1 MSIAIKSSPFLPFNR
16 TISSDKIARAINSD
30 NKADAMALNLWDKIK
45 DWFCGTKTCEVLEK
59 IFVIT
64 HGEGNMTTEQ
74 ALSKVIAFHQLQ
86 GMAYPI
92 HDDKFYAVVTSNG
105 EGSYRF
111 SFTIAGVMKVQ
122 SLCYGK
128 HEGDIT
134 AIQRHALTNDSE
146 FLLPAHVGDKTV
158 GCALTSI
165 TYDKERNEFNGV
177 SQANQGRLSLHLLSD
192 AAKERLARHPELAQ
206 AWVSLQMKT
215 FDFYARLCSDL
226 EEKAKM
232 AEINIAEAEEHW
244 LHCFARSLK
253 SLYQSRNEMLANELN
268 DNGWKGLLTLGDRI
282 GGDQLH
288 DGLAYAETVNATP
301 IAANP
306 GYGDPFCDKPL
317 SHQSGW
323 DETMYAEP
331 VYAEPADAFSDYDE
345 PLYAEPVNAICA
357 FEEPLY
363 AEPIYAEPAYAISGY
378 DQHLYAEPAYIGRG
392 ENQFQRSGSPIS
404 TFVSPRNNLNENIG
418 DNDHNVTGHNDVNL
432 AANSPLACMQSD
444 KYYHGPLN
452 GDIYAKIDKLKTGK
466 TFSLLEEIISEV
478 RVNEAKFP
486 LLAAYVRKH
495 NMI

>member
-1 MSIAIKSSPFLPFNR
+1 MSIAIKTSPFLPFNR

-64 HGEGNMTTEQ
+64 HGEGNMTMEQ
-74 ALSKVIAFHQLQ
+74 ALSKVIAFRQLQ

-92 HDDKFYAVVTSNG
+92 HDDKFHAVVTSDG

-111 SFTIAGVMKVQ
+111 SFAIAGVIKDQ

-128 HEGDIT
+128 HEEDIR

-146 FLLPAHVGDKTV
+146 FLLPVHVGDKTV
-158 GCALTSI
+158 GCAITSI
-165 TYDKERNEFNGV
+165 TYDKEHNEFNGV
-177 SQANQGRLSLHLLSD
+177 SQAYQGRLSLHLLND
-192 AAKERLARHPELAQ
+192 AAKDRLAQHPELAR

-215 FDFYARLCSDL
+215 FDFYTRLCSDL
-226 EEKAKM
+226 QEKAKM
-232 AEINIAEAEEHW
+232 AEIKIAEAEEHW
-244 LHCFARSLK
+244 LHCFAESLK

-268 DNGWKGLLTLGDRI
+268 DHGWKGLLTLG
-282 GGDQLH
+282 
-288 DGLAYAETVNATP
+288 E
-301 IAANP
+301 
-306 GYGDPFCDKPL
+306 PFYDKPL

-323 DETMYAEP
+323 GETMYAEP
-331 VYAEPADAFSDYDE
+331 VYAEPADAFSDDDE

-357 FEEPLY
+357 FKEPLY
-363 AEPIYAEPAYAISGY
+363 AEPVYDEPVYAISGY
-378 DQHLYAEPAYIGRG
+378 DQPLYAEPAYIGLG
-392 ENQFQRSGSPIS
+392 EKQFQRSGSPIS
-404 TFVSPRNNLNENIG
+404 TFVSSRNNLNENLG
-418 DNDHNVTGHNDVNL
+418 DNDHNMTGHNDGYL
-432 AANSPLACMQSD
+432 AANSPLACRESD

-466 TFSLLEEIISEV
+466 TFDLLEEIISEV

-486 LLAAYVRKH
+486 LLAAYMRKH

>member
-1 MSIAIKSSPFLPFNR
+1 MSIAIKTSPFLPFNR

-64 HGEGNMTTEQ
+64 HGEGNMTTQQ

-92 HDDKFYAVVTSNG
+92 HDDKFHAVVTSNG

-111 SFTIAGVMKVQ
+111 SFAIAGVMKGQ

-128 HEGDIT
+128 HEGDIR

-146 FLLPAHVGDKTV
+146 FLLPAQVGDKTV
-158 GCALTSI
+158 GCAISSI
-165 TYDKERNEFNGV
+165 SYDKERNEFNGV

-192 AAKERLARHPELAQ
+192 AAKDRLARHPELAQ

-232 AEINIAEAEEHW
+232 AEINIVEAEDYW

-268 DNGWKGLLTLGDRI
+268 DNGWKGLLTLC
-282 GGDQLH
+282 
-288 DGLAYAETVNATP
+288 E
-301 IAANP
+301 
-306 GYGDPFCDKPL
+306 PFYDKPL

-323 DETMYAEP
+323 GETMYAEP
-331 VYAEPADAFSDYDE
+331 VYAEPADAFSDDE
-345 PLYAEPVNAICA
+345 EL
-357 FEEPLY
+357 L
-363 AEPIYAEPAYAISGY
+363 YAEPAYAISGY
-378 DQHLYAEPAYIGRG
+378 DQPLYAEPASIGRG
-392 ENQFQRSGSPIS
+392 ENQLQHSGSPLS
-404 TFVSPRNNLNENIG
+404 SFVSPRNNLHENRG
-418 DNDHNVTGHNDVNL
+418 DNHHNETGHNDANL
-432 AANSPLACMQSD
+432 AANSPLAGRQSE

-466 TFSLLEEIISEV
+466 TSSLLEEIISEV

>member
-1 MSIAIKSSPFLPFNR
+1 MSIAIKTSPFLPFNR

-64 HGEGNMTTEQ
+64 HGEGNITTQQ

-92 HDDKFYAVVTSNG
+92 HDDKFHAVVTSNG

-111 SFTIAGVMKVQ
+111 SFAIAGVMKGL
-122 SLCYGK
+122 SLYYGK
-128 HEGDIT
+128 HEGDIR

-158 GCALTSI
+158 GCAISSI
-165 TYDKERNEFNGV
+165 SYDKERNEFNGV

-192 AAKERLARHPELAQ
+192 AAKDRLARHPELAQ

-226 EEKAKM
+226 EEKAKI
-232 AEINIAEAEEHW
+232 AEINIEEAEEHW

-268 DNGWKGLLTLGDRI
+268 DNGWKGLLTLGD
-282 GGDQLH
+282 
-288 DGLAYAETVNATP
+288 
-301 IAANP
+301 
-306 GYGDPFCDKPL
+306 PFCDKPL

-323 DETMYAEP
+323 GETMYAEP
-331 VYAEPADAFSDYDE
+331 VYVEPADAFSDDEE
-345 PLYAEPVNAICA
+345 PLYAEPVNAISA

-363 AEPIYAEPAYAISGY
+363 AEPVYAEPAYSISDY
-378 DQHLYAEPAYIGRG
+378 DQPLYAEPASIGRG
-392 ENQFQRSGSPIS
+392 ENQLQRSGSPTS
-404 TFVSPRNNLNENIG
+404 TFVSPRNNLHENRG
-418 DNDHNVTGHNDVNL
+418 DNQHNVTGHNDDNL
-432 AANSPLACMQSD
+432 AANLPPACRQSD
-444 KYYHGPLN
+444 NYYHGPLN

-466 TFSLLEEIISEV
+466 TSSLLEEIISEV

>member
-1 MSIAIKSSPFLPFNR
+1 
-16 TISSDKIARAINSD
+16 
-30 NKADAMALNLWDKIK
+30 MALNLWDKIK

-64 HGEGNMTTEQ
+64 HGEGNMTTQQ
-74 ALSKVIAFHQLQ
+74 ALSKVIAFYQLQ

-92 HDDKFYAVVTSNG
+92 HDDKFHAVVTSNG

-111 SFTIAGVMKVQ
+111 SFSIAGVMKGQ

-128 HEGDIT
+128 HEGDIR

-158 GCALTSI
+158 GCAISSI
-165 TYDKERNEFNGV
+165 SYDKERNEFNGV

-192 AAKERLARHPELAQ
+192 AAKDRLARHPELAQ

-215 FDFYARLCSDL
+215 FDFYARLYSDL
-226 EEKAKM
+226 EEKAKL
-232 AEINIAEAEEHW
+232 AEINIVESEEHW

-253 SLYQSRNEMLANELN
+253 SLYQSRNEMFANELN
-268 DNGWKGLLTLGDRI
+268 DNGWKGLLTLG
-282 GGDQLH
+282 
-288 DGLAYAETVNATP
+288 E
-301 IAANP
+301 
-306 GYGDPFCDKPL
+306 PFYDKPL

-323 DETMYAEP
+323 GEKMYAEP
-331 VYAEPADAFSDYDE
+331 VYAEPADAFSDDEE

-363 AEPIYAEPAYAISGY
+363 AEPVYAEPAYAISGY
-378 DQHLYAEPAYIGRG
+378 DQPLYAEPASIGRG
-392 ENQFQRSGSPIS
+392 ENQLQRSGSPIPS
-404 TFVSPRNNLNENIG
+404 FVSPRNNLHENRG
-418 DNDHNVTGHNDVNL
+418 DNHHNVTGHNDANL
-432 AANSPLACMQSD
+432 AANSPLACRQSE

-466 TFSLLEEIISEV
+466 TSSLLEEIISEV